1 MGFFLFGFFLIA
13 SAPRKEREVAR
24 ELTLGAVC
32 DRLSRGDPTV
42 VVFAV
47 RDTGDSTFGTAK
59 HCVTP
64 TTHQRGD
71 GTPISVPGLLV
82 NMWEVFLS
90 SCQLP

>member
-1 MGFFLFGFFLIA
+1 M
-13 SAPRKEREVAR
+13 
-24 ELTLGAVC
+24 
-32 DRLSRGDPTV
+32 

-47 RDTGDSTFGTAK
+47 RAAGDTTFGIAK

-64 TTHQRGD
+64 ATHQRGD
-71 GTPISVPGLLV
+71 GTPISVPGLLE

>member
-1 MGFFLFGFFLIA
+1 M
-13 SAPRKEREVAR
+13 
-24 ELTLGAVC
+24 
-32 DRLSRGDPTV
+32 